1 MAWKKPSAALLET
14 FDAVVPGA
22 PAERRLM
29 FGFPAAFVN
38 GHMFLSLFEEQL
50 VLRLDEGPRQAL
62 TATGARAFEPMK
74 GRPMKE
80 YVVAP
85 AALVADRAALA
96 KWVDKALAY
105 GRSLP
110 PKAKAAAK
118 KPTAKRVAQKTA
130 AKKPSAKRA
139 AQKTAAQK
147 PTAQKPTTQQRSAQK
162 PTAKKP
168 KAAKKKAT

>member
-1 MAWKKPSAALLET
+1 MAWKKSSAALVET

-38 GHMFLSLFEEQL
+38 GHMFMSLFEEQL

-62 TATGARAFEPMK
+62 LASGGAPFEPMK

-85 AALVADRAALA
+85 PKLVADRAALA
-96 KWVDKALAY
+96 KWAGKAFAY
-105 GRSLP
+105 GQSLP
-110 PKAKAAAK
+110 PKAKKAAK
-118 KPTAKRVAQKTA
+118 RP
-130 AKKPSAKRA
+130 
-139 AQKTAAQK
+139 
-147 PTAQKPTTQQRSAQK
+147 
-162 PTAKKP
+162 
-168 KAAKKKAT
+168 AAKKKPASKR